1 MLTTDEPGYAR
12 RGSAAARQRGVEDSL
27 PQARL
32 VRKGSHQFA
41 PPPQPRSTEPNPLRE
56 HARAM
61 LAVALGLWP
70 LTCVVLL
77 ALGLMFMVG
86 MSGAP

>member
-1 MLTTDEPGYAR
+1 MLTF
-12 RGSAAARQRGVEDSL
+12 DSI

-32 VRKGSHQFA
+32 VRKGGHEFA
-41 PPPQPRSTEPNPLRE
+41 PPPAPRNDEPSAIME

-61 LAVALGLWP
+61 LSVALGLWP

-77 ALGLMFMVG
+77 CLGLMWMAG
-86 MSGAP
+86 MGGAP

>member
-1 MLTTDEPGYAR
+1 MLTF
-12 RGSAAARQRGVEDSL
+12 DSI
-27 PQARL
+27 PQARV
-32 VRKGSHQFA
+32 VRKGGHEFA
-41 PPPQPRSTEPNPLRE
+41 PPPAPRTPETPLIRE

-61 LAVALGLWP
+61 LAVLFGLWP

-77 ALGLMFMVG
+77 ALGLLWMAG

>member
-1 MLTTDEPGYAR
+1 MMPMLTF
-12 RGSAAARQRGVEDSL
+12 DSL

-41 PPPQPRSTEPNPLRE
+41 PPPAPPSSEPNPLRE

-61 LAVALGLWP
+61 LAVAVGLWP

-77 ALGLMFMVG
+77 ALGLMWMAG
-86 MSGAP
+86 MGGAP

>member
-1 MLTTDEPGYAR
+1 MAMLTF
-12 RGSAAARQRGVEDSL
+12 DSI
-27 PQARL
+27 PQARV
-32 VRKGSHQFA
+32 VRKGGHEFA
-41 PPPQPRSTEPNPLRE
+41 PPPAPRTSRAPAIRE
-56 HARAM
+56 HAHAM

-77 ALGLMFMVG
+77 ALGLMWMVG

>member
-1 MLTTDEPGYAR
+1 MLTF
-12 RGSAAARQRGVEDSL
+12 DSI
-27 PQARL
+27 PQARV
-32 VRKGSHQFA
+32 VRKGGHEFA
-41 PPPQPRSTEPNPLRE
+41 PPPAPRTSQAPVIRE

-61 LAVALGLWP
+61 LAVAVGLWP

-77 ALGLMFMVG
+77 ALGLMWMVG